1 MSLSSPCSVVTEKRW
16 TISMRSTRNP
26 NVQNCEHVGMVIAL
40 WALRWLII
48 WNEASRF
55 IFLKT
60 FVEHLLLLGVL
71 TVLYLWNFHKLRGI
85 LMICIKII
93 CAQWVEETCSW
104 LHCSS
109 ELGLTLG
116 PARGNKRAW
125 QVACLRKGLSLQ
137 LSWKGM
143 CLRCQLLQNSPVTLW
158 GAHEFWVGCWH
169 QKRISSRLHTDA
181 TTEGSL
187 VRFVFLAKQ
196 GAGNKVEN
204 DFHRECL

>member
-1 MSLSSPCSVVTEKRW
+1 MLCCDREKMNYFYEVYQKSQCTKLWTRRDGDCFMSIEMAHYMEWSISVHFLEDICWAPTAAWCFDSALSLKFPQT
-16 TISMRSTRNP
+16 
-26 NVQNCEHVGMVIAL
+26 
-40 WALRWLII
+40 LRH
-48 WNEASRF
+48 SYDMY
-55 IFLKT
+55 K
-60 FVEHLLLLGVL
+60 
-71 TVLYLWNFHKLRGI
+71 K
-85 LMICIKII
+85 KI

-143 CLRCQLLQNSPVTLW
+143 CLRCQLLQNSPVTLR

-169 QKRISSRLHTDA
+169 QKRVSSRLHTDA